1 MDAPPELVNGVLPAV
16 VSIEAAV
23 KPGHPSTV
31 VLGTER
37 RGTGVIV
44 DTGGYLLT
52 VNYVVIGAY
61 RLGVGLTDGRR
72 FQAHLVARDF
82 DSGLAVLKIPPQD
95 LPVVRLG
102 SSMDIILGQPVF
114 LLTATGTVERRVAEG
129 FISYLGEFD
138 THWEY
143 MLSKAIGVTI
153 QNPGLGGA
161 PLFDLAGRV
170 VGIAAFNVSEVARA
184 TIAIPVELYQLN
196 RTELLEFGQVVSR
209 PVRAWIGAHL
219 QPTDRGVM
227 VAGLVP
233 GGPAEAAGI
242 REGDI
247 IIAVDFCSVETRRD
261 LYEELWKKRAHD
273 KVVLKIL
280 REEQVIVI
288 EVVSG
293 SREDFY
299 K

>member
-1 MDAPPELVNGVLPAV
+1 MDAPPDLVNGVFPAV
-16 VSIEAAV
+16 VSVEAIV
-23 KPGHPSTV
+23 KPGHPSV
-31 VLGTER
+31 AVLGTER
-37 RGTGVIV
+37 RGTGVVV

-52 VNYVVIGAY
+52 VNYVVLGAAT
-61 RLGVGLTDGRR
+61 LGVGLPDGRR
-72 FQAHLVARDF
+72 FQARLVAQDF
-82 DSGLAVLKIPPQD
+82 QSGLAVLQIPPQD
-95 LPVVRLG
+95 LPTVRLG
-102 SSMDIILGQPVF
+102 SSMDIALGQPVF
-114 LLTATGTVERRVAEG
+114 LLAATGTVERRVAEG

-143 MLSKAIGVTI
+143 MLTKVIGLTI

-170 VGIAAFNVSEVARA
+170 VGIAAFNLSEVARA

-196 RTELLEFGQVVSR
+196 RTELIEFGQVVSR

-219 QPTDRGVM
+219 QPADRGVM
-227 VAGLVP
+227 VVGLVP

-242 REGDI
+242 REGDVI
-247 IIAVDFCSVETRRD
+247 VAVDFCAVETRRD
-261 LYEELWKKRAHD
+261 FYEELWKKRAHD

-280 REEQVIVI
+280 REERVIAV

-293 SREDFY
+293 SREEFY
-299 K
+299 Q

>member
-1 MDAPPELVNGVLPAV
+1 MDAPPELVNEVLPAV

-72 FQAHLVARDF
+72 FEAHLVARDF

-114 LLTATGTVERRVAEG
+114 LVAATGMVERRVAEG

-143 MLSKAIGVTI
+143 MLAKAIGVTM

-196 RTELLEFGQVVSR
+196 RTELLEFGQIVGR
-209 PVRAWIGAHL
+209 PRRAWIGAHV

-242 REGDI
+242 REGDV
-247 IIAVDFCSVETRRD
+247 IIAVDFCSVQTRRD

-273 KVVLKIL
+273 KVILKIL
-280 REEQVIVI
+280 REEQVLVI
-288 EVVSG
+288 EMVSG